1 MGINKLRVS
10 NGTAVFDEAENR
22 ASIKFSIGQTASG
35 TDKYA
40 TMSVYNLKK
49 KNLTDDEYEILGLT
63 LAMLAAFRNNTV
75 KGYYN
80 NITKNV
86 VVE

>member
-1 MGINKLRVS
+1 MGIKFRVS
-10 NGTAVFDEAENR
+10 NGTATFDDAENR
-22 ASIKFSIGQTASG
+22 ASVKFTVGQTASG
-35 TDKYA
+35 NDKYA

-49 KNLTDDEYEILGLT
+49 QNLDDDQYSDLAGVLASLG
-63 LAMLAAFRNNTV
+63 AFRNNTV

-86 VVE
+86 VVQ